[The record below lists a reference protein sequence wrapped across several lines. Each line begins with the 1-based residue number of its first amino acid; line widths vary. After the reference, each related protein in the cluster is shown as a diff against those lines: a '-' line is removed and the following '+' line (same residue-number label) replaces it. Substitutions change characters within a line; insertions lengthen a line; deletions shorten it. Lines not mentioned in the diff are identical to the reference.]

1 MVASVEASRRESA
14 DRFDNLTAHHVAG
27 VRETIETQARPFL
40 PQYSPDL
47 DPVGRAFAKLKALLR
62 KAAARS
68 VRSLWRRLGIEP
80 PEDVIAG
87 MVGDPDAKRSA
98 FTIGMAGISPAM
110 TIPREWDVL

>member
-1 MVASVEASRRESA
+1 LRTASGLDQKKTLIKRRKI
-14 DRFDNLTAHHVAG
+14 V
-27 VRETIETQARPFL
+27 
-40 PQYSPDL
+40 L
-47 DPVGRAFAKLKALLR
+47 D
-62 KAAARS
+62 AARS